1 MRRGADPAYTAR
13 MRRYLD
19 HAASSPLLPAARAAM
34 LGAWERGGNPSS
46 AHASGRAARAL
57 LEDARERLADALG
70 AHPTEVVFTSG
81 GTEADNI
88 AVLGASALQ
97 AAAERPVVAVSAV
110 EHPAVLDAALSLG
123 ADRVRLL
130 DVDHDGRVTAEALDA
145 LGEGASGRVSG
156 GVGVVSVMWANNEIG
171 VLQPIDSVVEAARRM
186 GAFAHSDAVA
196 ALGHVPL
203 DFAGSGLDALSL
215 SAHKVGGPVG
225 VGALVVRRDAPVAP
239 IGFGGG
245 QERRLRSGT
254 VPVALAAGF
263 AVAASA
269 AVARVAEGRPY
280 GAGLRERLLSGLC
293 EVPGVRVNG
302 GTDVSP
308 GAGHVTVSGCRADD
322 LLLLLD
328 AAGIDCST
336 GSACTAGV
344 HQPSHVL
351 LAMGRPD
358 ADAVGSLRF
367 SFGWSSTAADVD
379 AVLAAFPDAVAR
391 ARAAAR

>member
-1 MRRGADPAYTAR
+1 

-19 HAASSPLLPAARAAM
+19 HAASSPLLPAAREAM
-34 LGAWERGGNPSS
+34 LAAWARTGNPSS
-46 AHASGRAARAL
+46 VHAAGRAARAL
-57 LEDARERLADALG
+57 LEDARERLADVLG

-81 GTEADNI
+81 GTESDNL
-88 AVLGASALQ
+88 AVLGASRRG
-97 AAAERPVVAVSAV
+97 AAEGRPLVACSAV

-130 DVDHDGRVTAEALDA
+130 DVDADGRVTASALDA
-145 LGEGASGRVSG
+145 LAPGAL
-156 GVGVVSVMWANNEIG
+156 GVVSVMWANNETG
-171 VLQPIDSVVEAARRM
+171 TLQPIASVVEAARRV

-263 AVAASA
+263 AAAASV

-280 GAGLRERLLSGLC
+280 GVDLRERLLTGLC
-293 EVPGVRVNG
+293 EVPGVWANG

-308 GAGHVTVSGCRADD
+308 GACHVTVSGCRADD

-367 SFGWSSTAADVD
+367 SFGWSSTDADVD
-379 AVLAAFPDAVAR
+379 AALAAFPDAVAR